1 MGGLAQE
8 DFAPVAQRGS
18 SSGFV
23 RRRSGV
29 RPSRRHGPVAG
40 GPGSRPSR
48 CSKKVSMDE
57 DDKTLREWM
66 ATNVGGLR
74 EDRSTASYA
83 LEFLKTSKANA
94 EMQHTEWLA
103 GNIEERIEEVRNR
116 IGKALETL
124 KDI

>member
-1 MGGLAQE
+1 
-8 DFAPVAQRGS
+8 
-18 SSGFV
+18 
-23 RRRSGV
+23 
-29 RPSRRHGPVAG
+29 
-40 GPGSRPSR
+40 
-48 CSKKVSMDE
+48 MDE